1 MRIGFKII
9 LDKKITVVTLEGL
22 EEGVTNEIAVEINEF
37 ATPYEEIMQDFYNC
51 PEQAYYWK
59 ERIQCAA
66 DKIVRDFARINHI
79 SNLHK
84 ESIKFYIIQED
95 EYTNY
100 IVNFYRS
107 DCTIQRVVYDMIDID
122 REN

>member
-9 LDKKITVVTLEGL
+9 LDRNVTIKSPEGF
-22 EEGVTNEIAVEINEF
+22 EYGTTNEIAVEMNSYS
-37 ATPYEEIMQDFYNC
+37 TSYEIMMQDIYDC
-51 PEQAYYWK
+51 PQQAYYWK

-84 ESIKFYIIQED
+84 ESIKFYVIQED

-100 IVNFYRS
+100 IANFYRT
-107 DCTIQRVVYDMIDID
+107 DYTINRVEYNLVDVD
-122 REN
+122 